1 MHKVILVPIDLNHNY
16 LTDKVISE
24 INEFSVNKNTHFYF
38 LTVISPPK
46 NIMSMVLDTR

>member
-24 INEFSVNKNTHFYF
+24 INEFSVNKIHIF
-38 LTVISPPK
+38 IS
-46 NIMSMVLDTR
+46 